1 MINKK
6 KIILKY
12 DGPSVENKE
21 MDISDLAPSWLSLS
35 QLIKEVNKNVNGDRA
50 ASKVV
55 VTADLEQ
62 NCFKLSVH
70 VSQSFYHSMT
80 VLMSGHRVVQAK
92 EILECIGIIGGASYT
107 LYKLIKFLKGK
118 KVESV
123 TKIKAEDLTFQINI
137 KASDKNG
144 KLSEINVI
152 EQIYELY
159 SSYKTRKKAIEVL
172 EPLKK
177 DGYTKMQFYNGNKVH
192 EEFEKA
198 DVPNM
203 DECPEVIPSNITRSE
218 IKTIVR
224 IRKPAYEG
232 KSKWT
237 LVYEK
242 GIEASI
248 EDEEWLNQFQ
258 KNEISAPPNSSLS
271 VDMIKEVVVNEYG
284 EALDEPVYRV
294 IKIHEVIAPPDQ
306 MSLI

>member
-1 MINKK
+1 MLIKK

-12 DGPSVENKE
+12 YGPSVDNKE
-21 MDISDLAPSWLSLS
+21 MDISNLAPSWLSLS
-35 QLIKEVNKNVNGDRA
+35 ELIKEVNKNVNGDRA
-50 ASKVV
+50 AVKVV
-55 VTADLEQ
+55 VTADLEK
-62 NCFKLSVH
+62 NCFELSVH

-144 KLSEINVI
+144 KLSEINVT

-159 SSYKTRKKAIEVL
+159 SCYKTRKKAIQVL

-177 DGYTKMQFYNGNKVH
+177 YGYTKMQFYNGNKGH
-192 EEFEKA
+192 EEFKKS

-203 DECPEVIPSNITRSE
+203 DECP
-218 IKTIVR
+218 
-224 IRKPAYEG
+224 
-232 KSKWT
+232 
-237 LVYEK
+237 
-242 GIEASI
+242 
-248 EDEEWLNQFQ
+248 D
-258 KNEISAPPNSSLS
+258 
-271 VDMIKEVVVNEYG
+271 
-284 EALDEPVYRV
+284 V
-294 IKIHEVIAPPDQ
+294 IK
-306 MSLI
+306 LNLL